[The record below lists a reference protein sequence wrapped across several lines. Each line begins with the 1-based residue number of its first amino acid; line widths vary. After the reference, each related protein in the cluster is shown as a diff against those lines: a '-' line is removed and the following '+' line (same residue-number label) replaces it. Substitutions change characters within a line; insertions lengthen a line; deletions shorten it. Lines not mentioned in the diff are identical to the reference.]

1 MKKIM
6 LVCNEGMSTG
16 VLTERMKEVAKQHD
30 LDVKIWAVPETTV
43 EREWKDCDV
52 ILLGPQIGYLED
64 NIKLI
69 VENKKPVQTI
79 SAIDYGRI
87 NGKAVLKKALDL
99 IKEFDNN

>member
-16 VLTERMKEVAKQHD
+16 VLTQKMKGVADENNIEVD
-30 LDVKIWAVPETTV
+30 IRAVPEAGV
-43 EREWKDCDV
+43 EREWRNSDV

-64 NIKLI
+64 NIKEI
-69 VENKKPVQTI
+69 VGGEKPVETI

-99 IKEFDNN
+99 IKEFESK